1 MNKQRIIVSISKK
14 DGEIKLETH
23 GVKGKACLDMLE
35 ELLGEI
41 VEITETT
48 PTDEY
53 YQGDEVEVDL
63 YSSTDEQIQLE
74 EERER

>member
-48 PTDEY
+48 LTDEY
-53 YQGDEVEVDL
+53 HQGDEVEVDL
-63 YSSTDEQIQLE
+63 YPSTDEQIQVE

>member
-41 VEITETT
+41 VEITDTT
-48 PTDEY
+48 LTDEY
-53 YQGDEVEVDL
+53 DQGDEVEVDL
-63 YSSTDEQIQLE
+63 YSSTDEQIQVE

>member
-41 VEITETT
+41 VEITDTT
-48 PTDEY
+48 LTDEY
-53 YQGDEVEVDL
+53 DQGDEVEVDL
-63 YSSTDEQIQLE
+63 YSSTDEQIQVE
-74 EERER
+74 EERKR

>member
-48 PTDEY
+48 LTDEY
-53 YQGDEVEVDL
+53 DQGDEVEVDL
-63 YSSTDEQIQLE
+63 YSSTDEQIQVE
-74 EERER
+74 EER

>member
-1 MNKQRIIVSISKK
+1 MNKQRSSVSISKK

>member
-23 GVKGKACLDMLE
+23 GVKGKPCLDMLE

-48 PTDEY
+48 LTDEY
-53 YQGDEVEVDL
+53 HQGDEVEVDL
-63 YSSTDEQIQLE
+63 YSSTDEQIQVE

>member
-48 PTDEY
+48 LTDEY
-53 YQGDEVEVDL
+53 HQGDEVEVDL
-63 YSSTDEQIQLE
+63 YSSTDEQIQVE

>member
-1 MNKQRIIVSISKK
+1 MRKEKVIVSINKK

-41 VEITETT
+41 VAISDKDLLLTT
-48 PTDEY
+48 TTAVTCGSLTPSRRRLKSRRGKDE
-53 YQGDEVEVDL
+53 
-63 YSSTDEQIQLE
+63 
-74 EERER
+74 

>member
-48 PTDEY
+48 LTDEY
-53 YQGDEVEVDL
+53 DQGDEVEVDL
-63 YSSTDEQIQLE
+63 YSSTDEQIQVE

>member
-14 DGEIKLETH
+14 DGEIKPETH

>member
-63 YSSTDEQIQLE
+63 YSSTDEQIQVE